1 VGGAASTLKRERIR
15 IDFLSRN
22 CYEKYYNHSV
32 QAPSTGQAEE
42 IVMNAGFNGMQGKKI
57 FFIAVLTAVLG
68 IAFGSI
74 LVTAASTYAA
84 EEQEF
89 PDEIFI
95 NNQVY
100 KPDRKGPVYFSH
112 AEHAE
117 GYVDACD
124 ACHHDYKDGKN
135 VWQEGQPVQKCAAC
149 HDPQKREGKVR
160 KLNIAYHKNCKGCHR
175 ELAGEGGTQAPYRQ
189 CTDCHAKR

>member
-1 VGGAASTLKRERIR
+1 VTNS
-15 IDFLSRN
+15 
-22 CYEKYYNHSV
+22 
-32 QAPSTGQAEE
+32 
-42 IVMNAGFNGMQGKKI
+42 GFNGMQANKI
-57 FFIAVLTAVLG
+57 LLIG
-68 IAFGSI
+68 ILAAILCVAFGPL
-74 LVTAASTYAA
+74 LVTVAATNAA

-89 PDEIFI
+89 PDEILI

-100 KPDRKGPVYFSH
+100 RPDRKGPVYFSH
-112 AEHAE
+112 VEHAE

-124 ACHHDYKDGKN
+124 SCHHDYKDGKN

-149 HDPQKREGKVR
+149 HDPQKRDGRVR